1 MVTRRTVLGTGSGAL
16 LLLVGCSPDSEPG
29 AGPSASAPGSTSP
42 TPSPTPSATSTPSPT
57 PTAVEPVTDLDATD
71 LVTGLTSP
79 WGLAFFADGAALV
92 TERDTGRILHL
103 VEDEV
108 SEVGRIDDAVPSSE
122 GGTLGVAIAP
132 DEKTVFVYYSRSG
145 ENQLVALPWN
155 GSRLGT
161 AKVLLGGVPLAQTH
175 NGGQLLITPDEHLFV
190 STGDARAPE
199 DSQDTDSLA
208 GKILRLD
215 LDGKPA
221 SDNPFDNEVWSYG
234 HRNVQGLALDD
245 HGRLWASEFGDQS
258 TDELNLIIAGENYR
272 TTTPNRRRPGPPT
285 RPPPPAWPGGR
296 APCGWPPS
304 GVSGCGRSPR
314 PTTRMIP
321 TSTSRRTGS
330 PASTAASGLSA
341 PLPTA
346 RRCCSAPPTP
356 MAGRLRRTATTGS
369 SPSPVPTELAR
380 DPSVYHAYVVI
391 MQCARQICPA
401 HCMAP

>member
-1 MVTRRTVLGTGSGAL
+1 MVTRRTVLGAGSGAL
-16 LLLVGCSPDSEPG
+16 LLLAGCSPDSEPG
-29 AGPSASAPGSTSP
+29 TDPSAPGSTSP

-79 WGLAFFADGAALV
+79 WGLAFFADGTALV

-132 DEKTVFVYYSRSG
+132 DEKTVFVYYSLG
-145 ENQLVALPWN
+145 DENQLVALPWN

-161 AKVLLGGVPLAQTH
+161 PKVLLGGVPLAQTH
-175 NGGQLLITPDEHLFV
+175 NGGQLLITEDEHLFV
-190 STGDARAPE
+190 STGDARTPE

-258 TDELNLIIAGENYR
+258 TDELNLIIAGENY
-272 TTTPNRRRPGPPT
+272 
-285 RPPPPAWPGGR
+285 
-296 APCGWPPS
+296 GWPIVEGSGGPDDYTEPKATWTTDEASPS
-304 GVSGCGRSPR
+304 GLAWWQGSLWMAALRGERLWQITPSDDSENPDVDEPKDWF
-314 PTTRMIP
+314 
-321 TSTSRRTGS
+321 TGEY
-330 PASTAASGLSA
+330 
-341 PLPTA
+341 
-346 RRCCSAPPTP
+346 
-356 MAGRLRRTATTGS
+356 GRLRAVRPTPDGETLLLGTSNTDGRATPKDGDDRLLALTRT
-369 SPSPVPTELAR
+369 
-380 DPSVYHAYVVI
+380 D
-391 MQCARQICPA
+391 
-401 HCMAP
+401 